1 MMEPMTGRLLA
12 LCGWAAWQVGR
23 PFRGSR
29 LPARILAAILVLAAL
44 APIVIP
50 QLEPQPEDA
59 GVQQI
64 FDQTVTEPDGW
75 VRLRGRV
82 TPLNESPTGDRGN
95 FALLVDE
102 VDRLRAVVLRAD
114 DPIPAS
120 DSTAVTGHL
129 VTETAIVEEQLPIEA
144 TVAGTPPR
152 IVIDRVVELDASPMP
167 VRVTP
172 WPLAIPPLLLAAVL
186 LIGSAAGYPVFR
198 PTSEVDVLSGPL
210 NPGERV
216 PAAYGGRLGPNVC
229 PLADPG
235 GVLLLVTRTAAGSRL
250 TAQPLAEDGGVAP
263 KPVTIGGGWTSGRI
277 GYVHTASESVP
288 ALVIRSEMVDATF
301 LFARTAERDRVAA
314 LISVER

>member
-1 MMEPMTGRLLA
+1 MEPMTGRLLA
-12 LCGWAAWQVGR
+12 LCGWVAWQVGR

-64 FDQTVTEPDGW
+64 FDRTVTEPDGW

-82 TPLNESPTGDRGN
+82 TPLRESPTGESGN

-129 VTETAIVEEQLPIEA
+129 VAETAIVDEQLPIEA

-152 IVIDRVVELDASPMP
+152 IVVDRVVELDASPMP
-167 VRVTP
+167 ARITP

-186 LIGSAAGYPVFR
+186 LIGSSAGYPVFR
-198 PTSEVDVLSGPL
+198 PTSEVDVLAGPL

-301 LFARTAERDRVAA
+301 LFARTAERDRVAG

>member
-1 MMEPMTGRLLA
+1 MGPMTGRLLA

-29 LPARILAAILVLAAL
+29 LPARLLAALLALTAL
-44 APIVIP
+44 APIVVP

-64 FDQTVTEPDGW
+64 FDRTVTEPNGW

-82 TPLNESPTGDRGN
+82 TPLRESPTGDRGN
-95 FALLVDE
+95 FAILVDE
-102 VDRLRAVVLRAD
+102 VDRLRAVVLRAG

-120 DSTAVTGHL
+120 DSTAVTGRL
-129 VTETAIVEEQLPIEA
+129 VTETAIVDEELPIEA

-152 IVIDRVVELDASPMP
+152 IVVDRIVELDASPMP
-167 VRVTP
+167 VRVTL

-198 PTSEVDVLSGPL
+198 PTSEVDVLAGPL

-216 PAAYGGRLGPNVC
+216 PAAYGGRLGPNVS
-229 PLADPG
+229 PLVDPG

-250 TAQPLAEDGGVAP
+250 TAQPLPEDGGVAP

-288 ALVIRSEMVDATF
+288 ALVIRAEMVDATF